1 MTEPASRVDLV
12 DNKASDIEARLTS
25 FDIAR
30 MAGVSVS
37 AVSLALNG
45 RPGVSETTR
54 QRIIAIADEM
64 NWRPHRAARALKGAT
79 SDVAGLVV
87 ARPARTL
94 GIEPFF
100 AHLMSGLQ
108 STLSQSSFA
117 LQLLIVEDTEAEI
130 ATYRRWAA
138 ENRVAGTVLL
148 DLAVQDPRPAVLAD
162 LGIPA
167 VAIGG
172 AGEAWPVTSVWADD
186 YTAMTSLLSYL
197 SALGHR
203 HLGYIGGTAT
213 YEHTRRRAAAVDD
226 LSRTQG
232 LRVTTISTDF
242 SDEQGAEA
250 TRSLLSRF
258 DRPTALVY
266 DSDVMAVAGLGVAT
280 EMGVEVPSQ
289 LSIASFDDSVLTR
302 LTHPAITSLTRDTF
316 ALGSLAAER
325 LLAAIAAERAMP
337 ESVQAPTPQL
347 VVRGSTAPP
356 RSTES

>member
-1 MTEPASRVDLV
+1 MTDERPRADPDGRV
-12 DNKASDIEARLTS
+12 TS
-25 FDIAR
+25 SDIAR

-37 AVSLALNG
+37 AVSLALND
-45 RPGVSETTR
+45 RPGVSEATR

-64 NWRPHRAARALKGAT
+64 NWRPHRAARSLKGAR

-94 GIEPFF
+94 GVEPFF
-100 AHLMSGLQ
+100 AHLLSGLQ
-108 STLSQSSFA
+108 STLSQSSISM
-117 LQLLIVEDTEAEI
+117 QLLIVEDTASEI
-130 ATYRRWAA
+130 STYRRWAA
-138 ENRVAGTVLL
+138 ENRVAGIVLL
-148 DLAVQDPRPAVLAD
+148 DLTVGDPRPRVLAD

-172 AGEAWPVTSVWADD
+172 AGEEWPVSSVWADD
-186 YTAMTSLLSYL
+186 YAAMTSLLGYL
-197 SALGHR
+197 AALGHR
-203 HLGYIGGTAT
+203 SFGYVSGTASF
-213 YEHTRRRAAAVDD
+213 EHTRRRMAAVADVSLAQD
-226 LSRTQG
+226 LVVS
-232 LRVTTISTDF
+232 TIATDF
-242 SDEQGAEA
+242 SDEQGGEA
-250 TRSLLSRF
+250 TRALLSGF

-289 LSIASFDDSVLTR
+289 LSVASFDDSLLTR

-325 LLAAIAAERAMP
+325 LLAAIATAAAP
-337 ESVQAPTPQL
+337 SAVQAPTPQL

-356 RSTES
+356 RQ